1 MEESS
6 DEIIP
11 VNATDEKI
19 PDENEAESFL
29 HNLSARRRRKQKELT
44 KTLKTREDLAEEVR
58 TVKQK
63 SRKALEESVDPSTET
78 TSLSLAQDSTL
89 LTPSQL
95 GDTVDAVPS
104 TSLDTQNLQAA
115 KPPVSPKKSKRIKKL
130 QDDIEVVTEE
140 RNDIEDMEDSD
151 LEKGEPHPG
160 KSSIRLRIKSLREK
174 AKSEAASEVNEE
186 VREKRKKM
194 LQKSLRPSV
203 LPEDSE
209 IEKQMSATS
218 KKLHQKWKEMRH
230 LPVQKN
236 YDKPSAKQ
244 SMDFFTHM
252 LEEEIPIPSCSA
264 TIEETG
270 VSAPEPEPEP
280 EPKILPE
287 ETDEDTVL
295 LIDSIDDEEGFA
307 LITLVKPDK
316 TLYLDQVEAE
326 AKMYCIPSS
335 QPVPSLEKLD
345 STTQEPRY
353 LADEGFYVGTPP
365 NIASS
370 NRNRMEQRLMLDK
383 EQGKKW
389 FGEDGRIKS
398 LPDPLKKISSR
409 VPVPEEQELN
419 QHTLYR
425 KCFFFLFSFFFF
437 LFFFFFF
444 FFSFFFSF
452 SFFFFFLFFF
462 FFFFSFFFSF
472 SFFFFL
478 FFLFFFFLFLFFL
491 SFLSLFFLFFL
502 SFFFLFFFSFSFFFF
517 LFSFFFFFFLFLFSF
532 SFFFFFF
539 LSLFLFFLFLFSFLF
554 FFFLFLF
561 FLFLFF
567 FFFFLFF
574 FSFFFFS
581 FSFSFFF
588 SFFSFFFLF
597 FFLFSLSFFS
607 FFFLFLFLFLFS
619 LFFSFS
625 LFFFSFSFFSFSF
638 FSFSF
643 FLFFS
648 FSFSLSLFL
657 FLFFSFSFSLSFSL
671 SLFLFLFSLSLFLFL
686 FFLFLFFSFSF
697 FSFSF
702 SLFFFL
708 FLFFSFFLFLF
719 FSFSFFSFSFSS
731 FFLSSFFFQQYLQLF
746 NVLAI
751 YSTLALLKEFDSRY
765 IDGMVESKGRYQ
777 LDIDINTLSFSQHHL
792 FSKEHV
798 LVTKLLS
805 LYQEYLTESK
815 NNMVEF
821 YTGKLKA
828 AKSSARYFQDQLLK
842 QKATLSDETVSNYE
856 KRLQDYLLDIRHIR
870 SQRDKEDEINMN
882 LLKNIIHTW
891 KQIKTQRER
900 QGFIN
905 TPVKLLI
912 HRQDVDR
919 AKDDLQWRQE
929 IEDEVED
936 LRAIHNEEYE
946 RQLRIYQRDFENW
959 ETKQRLKKEA
969 VKRKKS
975 RLKKSSKSTPELE
988 DQEIQSCFQK
998 CSTLLTLHLLTNV
1011 QEVSNV
1017 AKTIKE
1023 VLRTNSKPLTQDF
1036 KVTFGQI
1043 YNLKIV
1049 QWPESVA
1056 LQIYENTGFTSHQ
1069 LAELYLN
1076 IPEASVTCNNI
1087 EMENHEF
1094 SCDLKIQFNHEGV
1107 GSGVAVNFDSNSE
1120 NIAFLN
1126 TSGILSC
1133 SLAWAVDEKGVPLV
1147 PPIGTNSLNKLYSA
1161 CYLDPLAAIGFSG
1174 ITDPEQLS
1182 KWVESSRLDPNDPNN
1197 ADLIYSLKPRSDAKG
1212 KLISPNYFRLEQF
1225 QEEFNFCTDEDI
1237 HQNKR
1242 FQLLKLRDREIP
1254 EFCNYKMVPSSEK
1267 EIPKNIFKE
1276 YDRRKKEEQKIQIL
1290 EDIEMKRVTVARYIQ
1305 RIREEVM
1312 RRFKIASHR
1321 KRREEIINE
1330 DAVPNIGMIG
1340 ESLLGAFRSKHPLKP
1355 ERKERKRIAQ
1365 GIKGDEVKILVNVIQ
1380 AFNIPVRDQKT
1391 LEMIKESSNLD
1402 NHETMINPYQEQ
1414 TVHPYLE
1421 VSFQRNTVRTHTADG
1436 PNPSFNEELIIPFHA
1451 QNNNF
1456 TPSNLQTISDVLF
1469 FNLFDEVLVDILEDD
1484 TKQDT
1489 EIHQRV
1495 ERKWLGSLKI
1505 PFSTIYFNGK
1515 VDGTMCLNAPPL
1527 LLGYK
1532 YTQNAV
1538 PDIDTTVIPLA
1549 DTYLTLFITI
1559 QPTLIPPEPI
1569 QEMFSSNEDEKLLL
1583 YAKNW
1588 QSQLESKWPS
1598 RSYKTTVID
1607 ITGKS
1612 VFITRFFK
1620 PLAAPAEFTEG
1631 KTTSAATEMI
1641 LRYVSLIPYVADN
1654 FILPGH
1660 CDIWSTCEQFLHM
1673 LVGDDDE
1680 HSVMLA
1686 NFLLGLGKKTWLCLG
1701 SGIPDGLSAYVVTAE
1716 GSNFFIWDAKNG
1728 KVYDSRSNH
1737 LPLQNVGSMVNQ
1749 ENIWANI
1756 QSTDIPPRIN
1766 FNVNDTTCWKPFF
1779 HSGYTN
1785 PGLSSVQV
1793 DSLSYIPTDNSYVID
1808 LQEKIEKTLKTKV
1821 TEWRRK
1827 YLTRWNRYFTQ
1838 NIRSLLPKLEENRG
1852 SVILAEHLNEMEH
1865 QWGSYKVSGFPIN
1878 LPFTELSNIV
1888 EFVYA
1893 TGVHNNDASN
1903 IEFALA
1909 VYIHAYP
1916 NNVLS
1921 VWIYIASLIKQR

>member
-1 MEESS
+1 MSKEQKLLSNSPDIEMGISNPSMEESS

-218 KKLHQKWKEMRH
+218 KKLHQKWKEMRR

-425 KCFFFLFSFFFF
+425 K
-437 LFFFFFF
+437 
-444 FFSFFFSF
+444 
-452 SFFFFFLFFF
+452 
-462 FFFFSFFFSF
+462 
-472 SFFFFL
+472 
-478 FFLFFFFLFLFFL
+478 
-491 SFLSLFFLFFL
+491 
-502 SFFFLFFFSFSFFFF
+502 
-517 LFSFFFFFFLFLFSF
+517 
-532 SFFFFFF
+532 
-539 LSLFLFFLFLFSFLF
+539 
-554 FFFLFLF
+554 
-561 FLFLFF
+561 
-567 FFFFLFF
+567 
-574 FSFFFFS
+574 
-581 FSFSFFF
+581 
-588 SFFSFFFLF
+588 
-597 FFLFSLSFFS
+597 
-607 FFFLFLFLFLFS
+607 
-619 LFFSFS
+619 
-625 LFFFSFSFFSFSF
+625 
-638 FSFSF
+638 
-643 FLFFS
+643 
-648 FSFSLSLFL
+648 
-657 FLFFSFSFSLSFSL
+657 
-671 SLFLFLFSLSLFLFL
+671 
-686 FFLFLFFSFSF
+686 
-697 FSFSF
+697 
-702 SLFFFL
+702 
-708 FLFFSFFLFLF
+708 
-719 FSFSFFSFSFSS
+719 
-731 FFLSSFFFQQYLQLF
+731 
-746 NVLAI
+746 
-751 YSTLALLKEFDSRY
+751 ALLKEFDSRY

-988 DQEIQSCFQK
+988 DQDLISEDEKILSEEGAPKPILPENFDERGAREK
-998 CSTLLTLHLLTNV
+998 VRSKALKIRRRPGDPKLFPEVLYTANV
-1011 QEVSNV
+1011 TPTHQCPRSEQRRQDDVLKYKIFVKILFNS
-1017 AKTIKE
+1017 KE